1 MLPPR
6 MSDVPPS
13 LDPALPRWAAPALIA
28 TLVAGVAFRLHSGS
42 ALWLDEALTVNIA
55 GVPLADLPDRLRHD
69 GSPPLYYALLHLWM
83 RAFGDSDVAVRSMSS
98 VFAVATLPA
107 AYLAGLRIAR
117 DRVTALYAVAL
128 LAASPFAIRF
138 ATEARM
144 YALIML
150 LTAVGIVVVDRA
162 LERPTVARLLPL
174 VAVSAA
180 LVMTHYWTSFVVVA
194 TTGVVLLFRRARRVA
209 AATLAGAALAV
220 LPWLPVLLYQMKH
233 TGTPWAAAPG
243 LHVALA
249 AVTDY
254 AGGYSQTGAFLSL
267 LMLGL
272 AVVAVFGRPAGPR
285 ALLLRLPGER
295 RPTALAALSLGGL
308 AVGVIASVLLR
319 SGFAARYAA
328 IALVPFLLLVA
339 FGIRKLPSAR
349 TQAVVVAVCV
359 VLGLIGAVPLV
370 HNPRSQARLVAD
382 AITEDAAPGDLVV
395 YCPDQLGPAVSRR
408 LPDDMAQL
416 VYPTKDAPQFV
427 DWVDYRE
434 RNRAAVPQ
442 AFADDVLRQA
452 NGRTVWLVWANGYRT
467 FSEDCQTL
475 RDTLLLARGET
486 RTVRRMP
493 RYFEKMML
501 YRYPG
506 S

>member
-1 MLPPR
+1 
-6 MSDVPPS
+6 MSDAPPS
-13 LDPALPRWAAPALIA
+13 LDAALPRWAAPALVA
-28 TLVAGVAFRLHSGS
+28 TLVAGIAFRLHSGS

-55 GVPLADLPDRLRHD
+55 SVPLADLPDRLRHD

-83 RAFGDSDVAVRSMSS
+83 RVFGDSDLAVRSMST
-98 VFAVATLPA
+98 VFALATLPV
-107 AYLAGLRIAR
+107 AYVAGLRMAR
-117 DRVTALYAVAL
+117 GDRRTAFYGLAL

-150 LTAVGIVVVDRA
+150 LTTVGIIVVDRA

-174 VAVSAA
+174 AAISAA
-180 LVMTHYWTSFVVVA
+180 LVMTHYWTSFVLVA
-194 TTGVVLLFRRARRVA
+194 TAGVVLLFRRARRVA
-209 AATLAGAALAV
+209 AATLAGAAAAV
-220 LPWLPVLLYQMKH
+220 LPWLPVLLYQVKH

-272 AVVAVFGRPAGPR
+272 AVVALFGRPAGPK
-285 ALLLRLPGER
+285 AVTLRLPGER

-308 AVGVIASVLLR
+308 AVGVVASVLLR

-339 FGIRKLPSAR
+339 FGIRKLPSPK
-349 TQAVVVAVCV
+349 TQAVVAAVCV
-359 VLGLIGAVPLV
+359 VLGFLGAIPLV
-370 HNPRSQARLVAD
+370 HNPRSQARLVAG
-382 AITEDAAPGDLVV
+382 AITERAAPGDLVV
-395 YCPDQLGPAVSRR
+395 YCPDQLGPAVSRH
-408 LPDDMAQL
+408 LPDDMTQL
-416 VYPTKDAPQFV
+416 VYPTKGTPKFV

-434 RNRAAVPQ
+434 RNRAAVPE
-442 AFADDVLRQA
+442 AFAADVLRQA
-452 NGRTVWLVWANGYRT
+452 GDNTVWLVWANGYRT

-475 RDTLLLARGET
+475 RDTLLVARGET
-486 RTVRRMP
+486 RSVKRMG

-501 YRYPG
+501 YRFPG